1 MDTDPASEP
10 AAWIAA
16 FGRAIWPSLLLFFAV
31 VLVTAGFTAITTVQ
45 MPAPVNN
52 TVRLPLSV
60 YPPDGVSA
68 HVESR
73 TVHASD
79 ISGVDSLYFRMH
91 QPYYH
96 VGGNRSGDINE
107 GFDSEGAVSIRVN
120 GGNWVDVRN
129 ENVDCAYI
137 ESERWCVGGTSST
150 LRFTIPASAFGS
162 LQNGAN
168 TVDFRWNGTDEI
180 RSGFRV
186 LAFGFMTPADPHVE
200 DFDGYPGDING
211 DGIMDGAIDQTTFEW
226 YDPSTWSAP
235 SGGNA
240 SNGESLWSQRNLLE
254 DGDGSSI
261 TAACAD
267 CHFRGGEDLKYFN
280 YSNESI
286 TARSRFHGLTQQ
298 QGEDI
303 AAYIR
308 SITLR
313 KENGA
318 SYEAPGSP
326 WDPPFQPG
334 PEMLGSNKAPDQ
346 GDQVYWM
353 AGAGLRWVLDKER
366 EQPGTERDMLAHIF
380 PKNGDPSQGIDYI
393 ESGPYVGDL
402 NWHHIHTDSTLDIE
416 AIPINQQLPDWN
428 NWLPDIHPLDFEANF
443 LSTDAGQ
450 YWQNEFYDVLPDA
463 SANNYFTK
471 VKRFRIRTRN
481 QGWPKDIDAEGI
493 TNPTNN
499 EIALSRLSAQQFR
512 SVILLD
518 LAFNNTDFEVSG
530 EWNCGTN
537 GNSGLNW
544 CEPRTLPGGAETI
557 FRVGPH
563 VNGTYRN
570 EPITGY
576 GSRELNDSMTHLW
589 YHVQVLIDAA
599 AQDLNS
605 VDWNYQNSFLP
616 GENFPLRQLTNYSF
630 QSQLRSNPRGNA
642 LGDDAWS
649 YGGVKWNIFYKNYVG
664 VPFFDGYKSN
674 VGGLSK
680 ETTGKVLEAIHRS
693 WYDYTKQFSV
703 ESFPRD
709 NAENARSYDDVSYGP
724 EDPNRITPP
733 FEWRT
738 WYYTAYRGMAENHA
752 SELAGILDTLT
763 TWAGQMWPKGNDS
776 EFMYKNGRQYKTWDG
791 LVDYTPP
798 STGSQ
803 TIGLAQGW
811 NLISSR
817 INPSEPAV
825 ESVFGGVDSD
835 LSLVKNEAGDIYSP
849 GVGLNN
855 IGDWQSREGYLVYM
869 TNSQSM
875 SVSGY
880 GVDPTTSFM
889 LEEGWNLIP
898 YYPDTGMTPEDAF
911 ASISSELVL
920 VKNQAGETYVPDPQD
935 PIDDIGQLQPG
946 QAYKV
951 YVSSPVSF
959 SYPSSN

>member
-1 MDTDPASEP
+1 MDTDPASKP
-10 AAWIAA
+10 PAWIAA
-16 FGRAIWPSLLLFFAV
+16 FSRAIRPSLLLFFAV
-31 VLVTAGFTAITTVQ
+31 ALVTAGFTAITTVQ

-52 TVRLPLSV
+52 TVQLPLLV

-96 VGGNRSGDINE
+96 VGGNRSADENE
-107 GFDSEGAVSIRVN
+107 GFDPEGAVSIRVN
-120 GGNWVDVRN
+120 DGNWVDVRN

-137 ESERWCVGGTSST
+137 ESERWCVGGTAPT

-235 SGGNA
+235 SGGNP
-240 SNGESLWSQRNLLE
+240 SNGESLWGQRNLLE

-280 YSNESI
+280 YSNQSI

-313 KENGA
+313 KESGA

-346 GDQVYWM
+346 GDQAYWM

-380 PKNGDPSQGIDYI
+380 PENGDPSQGVDYL
-393 ESGPYVGDL
+393 ESGPYAGDL
-402 NWHHIHTDSTLDIE
+402 NWDHVHMDSTLDIE
-416 AIPINQQLPDWN
+416 AIPLNQQMPDWN
-428 NWLPDIHPLDFEANF
+428 NYLPDLHPIDAVANF
-443 LSTDAGQ
+443 TTTYGQRLENGKFWSVEPNADAFDYYQ
-450 YWQNEFYDVLPDA
+450 QV
-463 SANNYFTK
+463 
-471 VKRFRIRTRN
+471 TRLRLDWGFPSSRN
-481 QGWPKDIDAEGI
+481 ATGI
-493 TNPTNN
+493 SNPTNN
-499 EIALSRLSAQQFR
+499 EIAMTRLSYAQTR
-512 SVILLD
+512 SMVLLD
-518 LAFNNTDFEVSG
+518 LTFNNMDFEVAG
-530 EWNCGTN
+530 EWNCGTS
-537 GNSGLNW
+537 GNAEINW
-544 CEPRTLPGGAETI
+544 CEPRTLPGGTETL
-557 FRVGPH
+557 FRLGPH
-563 VNGTYRN
+563 VNGTYQ
-570 EPITGY
+570 EAPIFGY
-576 GSRELNDSMTHLW
+576 GDDDKGTSMTHLW
-589 YHVQVLIDAA
+589 YHIAVILDPAA
-599 AQDLNS
+599 KDVNS
-605 VDWNYQNSFLP
+605 IDWNYQNAFLP
-616 GENFPLRQLTNYSF
+616 EYEFPLRGLTNYILKA
-630 QSQLRSNPRGNA
+630 QLSSNAVRGNE
-642 LGDDAWS
+642 LGNFGWSFGGTKMEQWQDAIGS
-649 YGGVKWNIFYKNYVG
+649 
-664 VPFFDGYKSN
+664 PS
-674 VGGLSK
+674 VGGLSG
-680 ETTGKVLEAIHRS
+680 ETTGKVAEAFWRS
-693 WYDYTKQFSV
+693 WYEHTDRYTV

-709 NAENARSYDDVSYGP
+709 PADNVRSYDNETFGP
-724 EDPNRITPP
+724 EPGQYSPP
-733 FEWRT
+733 FEYRT
-738 WYYTAYRGMAENHA
+738 RYYNHFRSLA
-752 SELAGILDTLT
+752 NHHSSELAGILDTLT
-763 TWAGQMWPKGNDS
+763 TWSGEMWPKGNDS
-776 EFMYKNGRQYKTWDG
+776 SFMGSNPTWNE
-791 LVDYTPP
+791 LIDYTPP

-803 TIGLAQGW
+803 TIGLGQGW

-817 INPSEPAV
+817 INPSEPAI

-880 GVDPTTSFM
+880 GVDPTTTFM

-898 YYPDTGMTPEDAF
+898 YYPETAMTPADAF
-911 ASISSELVL
+911 ASISAELVL

-946 QAYKV
+946 EAYKV